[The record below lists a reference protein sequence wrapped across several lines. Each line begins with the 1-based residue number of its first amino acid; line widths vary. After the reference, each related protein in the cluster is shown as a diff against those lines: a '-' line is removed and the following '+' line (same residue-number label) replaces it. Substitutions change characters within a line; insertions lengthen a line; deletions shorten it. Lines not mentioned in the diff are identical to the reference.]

1 MQTIEK
7 TIKSPYRGSP
17 ETYERVKSQIK
28 ERYGVKCANKFD
40 PYTDVMP
47 YSSWI
52 FYGLRVKKG
61 ELSFKSITYLDV
73 KDLKTGEVKKIR
85 RTVNLFH
92 RNQVEKI

>member
-7 TIKSPYRGSP
+7 TIRSPYRGSP
-17 ETYERVKSQIK
+17 ETYERIKSQLK
-28 ERYGVKCANKFD
+28 EKYGVKCANKFD

-47 YSSWI
+47 YSSWL
-52 FYGLRVKKG
+52 FYGLKVKKH
-61 ELSFKSITYLDV
+61 ERALKSITYLEV
-73 KDLKTGEVKKIR
+73 KDEKTGEVKKIR